1 MSNSPR
7 LLSRLLQ
14 ARGLVIALS
23 LVLCAGPAGATGI
36 PVVDVAGLAEAVQQY
51 TALTEQLAT
60 LKDQYDTAVKQLD
73 SLKQQAATMKGMY
86 DDLSGI
92 SGHAN
97 MLQGAV
103 TQLHSYLPAQLQDPS
118 AMVRGELSSAVA
130 QLRSMKERFSA
141 EQLFPDSAQA
151 KERELYQ
158 DQSDQA
164 FAYKAN
170 AQAAYNKFAER
181 RQALESLSVAGTTA
195 TTPGAKLDLIAKSNG
210 EVALLLNDIAQMLAL
225 QVSAQA
231 DRDILAHNKDG
242 VTQSQR
248 RTMNKPEMQ
257 FK

>member
-1 MSNSPR
+1 MSNPLFPR
-7 LLSRLLQ
+7 LALRAL
-14 ARGLVIALS
+14 GLV
-23 LVLCAGPAGATGI
+23 LVLVLVGGQAAATGI
-36 PVVDVAGLAEAVQQY
+36 PVVDVAGLAQAVQQY
-51 TALTEQLAT
+51 TTLTEQLTT
-60 LKDQYDTAVKQLD
+60 LKDQYDNAVKQLE
-73 SLKQQAATMKGMY
+73 SLKAQAETAKNMY
-86 DDLSGI
+86 EDLSGI

-103 TQLHSYLPAQLQDPS
+103 AQLHSYLPAQLADPS
-118 AMVRGELSSAVA
+118 AMVSGELSSAVA

-141 EQLFPDSAQA
+141 EQLFPDAAQA

-170 AQAAYNKFAER
+170 AQAAYNKFAAR
-181 RQALESLSVAGTTA
+181 RATLESLSVAGTTA

-210 EVALLLNDIAQMLAL
+210 EMALLLNDIAQMLAL
-225 QVSAQA
+225 QVGAQA

-248 RTMNKPEMQ
+248 RTMNKTEMQ